1 MDLGQARRGALQVEL
16 DHLGRAGP
24 DEEQHLDVGAALQQA
39 VHHTVEFVVDFGKA
53 GQIALVD
60 DCGGESGLGEDHH
73 AGGGLDEM
81 SAGARPDD
89 EEEGVLDL
97 AVQPHDAGEAAEH
110 LALATLAQH
119 RNVIAAGRGGRAEWK
134 VHDAAPA
141 CCSLAARSFK
151 RNCVALVT

>member
-16 DHLGRAGP
+16 DHLGRTGP
-24 DEEQHLDVGAALQQA
+24 DEEQHLDVGAALEQA
-39 VHHTVEFVVDFGKA
+39 VHNTVEFGINLGKS

-60 DCGGESGLGEDHH
+60 DGGGESGLGEDHY
-73 AGGGLDEM
+73 ACGGLDEM
-81 SAGARPDD
+81 GAGARSDD
-89 EEEGVLDL
+89 EEKGVLDL

-151 RNCVALVT
+151 RNCAALIT